1 MSDRNYWTSLR
12 QRKIS
17 RRTMLGASAKA
28 GVGAAGLALVG
39 CGDDD
44 EAGDAV
50 AAGAAAAERAA
61 AAAEEAAAAA
71 VAAGEARAADSE
83 AAAAVAAESAAAAA
97 DAADAAGEASAAAS
111 QAASAADAA
120 AALAA
125 EAAESEDAANA
136 AAAAEAAAAAAAD
149 AAAAAS
155 AAGDQAAAAVAAAA
169 SEAAEAAAQAARDA
183 AAAVE
188 AGTATAE
195 AAQAA
200 IDAAAEAA
208 AAAAAAAGEAS
219 AAAGQAAAT
228 AQETAASAEA
238 VAEAAAETAA
248 AAVAAAEEAADA
260 AQEAAESAAMAAA
273 EPEGPAPGSTDFDAT
288 VRIVVPTVFGGIDWQ
303 GRGGGGTQSA
313 MHFDLLMQWDQ
324 FTRELVESAGS
335 MEWVSDD
342 YTEALA
348 HLKPGMTW
356 HDGASVTAADVK
368 FSFDRTAGIGL
379 YNPDGTFDS
388 GATYK
393 TNAVAGEITVVDE
406 LTTRVPMSPDA
417 SAFALIGSDL
427 PLVPKH
433 VIEEIG
439 DQAYNNFAVAS
450 GPFKLVSYDP
460 SGHATS
466 IPFADYHVETG
477 STHRK
482 HKPAMKKFQ
491 QIARPEPLSR
501 VAALEAD
508 EADMALSLPPDLAE
522 TFLDS
527 DDFSVLTTGGV
538 DNWNVSFNTLRPLAD
553 GSTPFQDIRVRRA
566 INHAVNWDAIID
578 NLLTGREKRA
588 YGIAS
593 GAQGAMTD
601 EQKAERTYEYNPD
614 KARSLLAEAGYPD
627 GFHTPFWVH
636 KGYLAGT
643 EDGGLAIAQDLEKI
657 GITTDF
663 QADVHSIFRP
673 RLGSIGDDGIHELP
687 GMHFYF
693 INHFPDPVGNINSHM
708 DDSGSIAH
716 GRYPDTNLQ
725 ELIEAQR
732 TEFDPAERA
741 KRINDLAV
749 GIYENASFLFGVEPV
764 SLGVLR
770 NNLEWVNFGHR
781 QDWFNYWGIRP
792 MVT

>member
-1 MSDRNYWTSLR
+1 MSDRNYWTTLR

-28 GVGAAGLALVG
+28 GVGVAGLALVG
-39 CGDDD
+39 CGED
-44 EAGDAV
+44 EAPAAVDTSAIDA
-50 AAGAAAAERAA
+50 AAGDAA
-61 AAAEEAAAAA
+61 AAAAARVRPPRPRPAPPARRGGRRDADTAAIDAAAAA
-71 VAAGEARAADSE
+71 AA
-83 AAAAVAAESAAAAA
+83 
-97 DAADAAGEASAAAS
+97 
-111 QAASAADAA
+111 QAASAAEAA

-136 AAAAEAAAAAAAD
+136 AAAAEAAAAAAAQ
-149 AAAAAS
+149 AADAAS
-155 AAGDQAAAAVAAAA
+155 AAGDAAAAAVADAAA
-169 SEAAEAAAQAARDA
+169 QAAEAAAQAARDA

-188 AGTATAE
+188 AGTATAA

-200 IDAAAEAA
+200 IDNAAEAA

-219 AAAGQAAAT
+219 AAAGAAAAAAGQAAAT
-228 AQETAASAEA
+228 AQET
-238 VAEAAAETAA
+238 AEAAAETAA

-260 AQEAAESAAMAAA
+260 AGEAAEAAAMAAA
-273 EPEGPAPGSTDFDAT
+273 EPEGPAVGSTDFDAT
-288 VRIVVPTVFGGIDWQ
+288 VRAGVAHGRSAAPTWQ
-303 GRGGGGTQSA
+303 GREAATEPQTW

-324 FTRELVESAGS
+324 FTKELVESAGS
-335 MEWVSDD
+335 LEWVSDD

-356 HDGASVTAADVK
+356 HDGAPVTAADVK

-379 YNPDGTFDS
+379 YNPDGKFNS
-388 GATYK
+388 GSTYK

-406 LTTRVPMSPDA
+406 LTAHVPMSPDA
-417 SAFALIGSDL
+417 SAFGLIGSDL

-439 DQAYNNFAVAS
+439 DDAYNNFAVAS
-450 GPFKLVSYDP
+450 GPFKLVSYDQDDQ
-460 SGHATS
+460 ATS
-466 IPFADYHVETG
+466 IPFEDYHVETG

-527 DDFSVLTTGGV
+527 DDFYVQSTGGV

-566 INHAVNWDAIID
+566 INHAVNIEAIIGS
-578 NLLTGREKRA
+578 LLTGGEQRA

-593 GAQGAMTD
+593 GGFGAMTE
-601 EQKAERTYEYNPD
+601 EQKAELTYEYNPD
-614 KARSLLAEAGYPD
+614 KARALMAEAGYAD
-627 GFHTPFWVH
+627 GFQTPFWVH

-673 RLGSIGDDGIHELP
+673 RFGTRGDDGIHEAP

-708 DDSGSIAH
+708 DESGSIAH
-716 GRYPDTNLQ
+716 GQYPGSGIQ

-732 TEFDPAERA
+732 AEFDPAERVQ
-741 KRINDLAV
+741 RINDLAV
-749 GIYENASFLFGVEPV
+749 AIYENASFLFLIEPV
-764 SLGVLR
+764 SLGVVR

-792 MVT
+792 MFT